1 MAARLTAFLAWAALA
16 ASVVFWGLTMAGRSP
31 MAPPHTVPVSD
42 VVVPAGDLSRL
53 LGAAPVAAPTEAA
66 ATPASSRFQLVGVV
80 APRGARDPAVALIGV
95 DGNPPR
101 AYRVGRSVDD
111 ELVLLGVEGRSASL
125 GKEGGPATVRLE
137 LPPPPVAA
145 TGTLPP
151 PASLQPPAP
160 QQRPPVQPQPQPQA
174 QAGPMTAA
182 PVPGMMPPPA
192 GGFPRA
198 VRPPQVPQVQPQ
210 PQPQPPAGVAQP
222 QTFQQAP
229 VQQPPSDQAQQAADA
244 QAEDQQQ
251 QGTGGLPTR

>member
-31 MAPPHTVPVSD
+31 VAPPHTVPVSD
-42 VVVPAGDLSRL
+42 VVVPGGDLSRL
-53 LGAAPVAAPTEAA
+53 FGAAPVAAPTEAA
-66 ATPASSRFQLVGVV
+66 AAPASSRFQLVGVV

-101 AYRVGRSVDD
+101 AYRVGRSVDAD
-111 ELVLLGVEGRSASL
+111 LVLLGVEGRSASL

-137 LPPPPVAA
+137 LPPPPMAA

-151 PASLQPPAP
+151 PASLQPP
-160 QQRPPVQPQPQPQA
+160 VPQPRQPQA
-174 QAGPMTAA
+174 QPGPLPAA

-192 GGFPRA
+192 AGMPRMA
-198 VRPPQVPQVQPQ
+198 RPQQVPQAQPQ
-210 PQPQPPAGVAQP
+210 PMPQQQPPAAP

-229 VQQPPSDQAQQAADA
+229 MPVQPQSEQSQQAADA

-251 QGTGGLPTR
+251 QQSGLPTR